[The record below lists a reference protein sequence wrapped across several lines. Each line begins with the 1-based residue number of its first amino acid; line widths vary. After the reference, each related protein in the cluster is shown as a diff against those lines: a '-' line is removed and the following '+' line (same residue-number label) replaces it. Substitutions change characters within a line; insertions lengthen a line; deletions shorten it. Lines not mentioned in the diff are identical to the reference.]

1 MNTSCSSIYNNGNES
16 RIFSMFVKGQ
26 EMETC
31 ISFSLF
37 LKPIGNNRKEEAN
50 YTLKISRLSK
60 IWKEN
65 SRQVG

>member
-1 MNTSCSSIYNNGNES
+1 
-16 RIFSMFVKGQ
+16 MFVKEQ